1 MLFIVKGRKRD
12 LSHTKIYVEQFQ
24 LSTISSENLNSD
36 CKQLLHFQQYEQPPL
51 TSNHCSYKRP

>member
-36 CKQLLHFQQYEQPPL
+36 CKQLLHFQQNEQPPL